1 MRSLQKH
8 REAPKNFP
16 NLFLNLTRSKALF
29 STTQHHT
36 MKHSLFRQ
44 ILSTLLFTAV
54 FALVLFG
61 NYMLIHWS
69 FRHVVVPFI
78 HLFHG
83 KKLAVKLL
91 LIVGGGTI
99 AFLSVFLIF
108 MWAAGRVNKVLDYI
122 FIYNKLIYYTSI
134 LMVLAGIAFCTIN
147 MLIFLTW
154 DIWAIITWLLTF
166 YFVCQMNW
174 RFVFTDRRKPEF
186 EAGTYPL
193 RN

>member
-1 MRSLQKH
+1 VTGS
-8 REAPKNFP
+8 PKNFP
-16 NLFLNLTRSKALF
+16 KLIPKFNPPKSAFFYNPGRHK
-29 STTQHHT
+29 

-44 ILSTLLFTAV
+44 ILSAFLFII
-54 FALVLFG
+54 VLSVVLWA
-61 NYMLIHWS
+61 NYMLIDWS
-69 FRHVVVPFI
+69 FRHVIMPFI

-99 AFLSVFLIF
+99 AFLAVFLIF
-108 MWAAGRVNKVLDYI
+108 MWAAGRVNKALDYI
-122 FIYNKLIYYTSI
+122 FIYNKVIYYVSI
-134 LMVLAGIAFCTIN
+134 LMVLISIAFSTID
-147 MLIFLTW
+147 MSTFLTW
-154 DIWAIITWLLTF
+154 DLWAIITWLLTF

-174 RFVFTDRRKPEF
+174 RFVFTDRRKTEF